1 MVDFVAWP
9 LYSELET
16 DLNNNWKLNC
26 DLVQFTTSDKSASL
40 FLNYGISNGVFA
52 GFSKKKK
59 KRCIV
64 RDFLNFILNLINFLL
79 MKFTENFTYLFSAWL
94 PRKCMTEKPFFLL
107 KNFHH
112 LPACY
117 ELKE

>member
-26 DLVQFTTSDKSASL
+26 DLDQFTTSDKSASL

-59 KRCIV
+59 WCIC
-64 RDFLNFILNLINFLL
+64 RDFFNFILNLINVLL
-79 MKFTENFTYLFSAWL
+79 MRFTEIFTYLFSVWL
-94 PRKCMTEKPFFLL
+94 PRKCMTEKPFF
-107 KNFHH
+107 F
-112 LPACY
+112 
-117 ELKE
+117 